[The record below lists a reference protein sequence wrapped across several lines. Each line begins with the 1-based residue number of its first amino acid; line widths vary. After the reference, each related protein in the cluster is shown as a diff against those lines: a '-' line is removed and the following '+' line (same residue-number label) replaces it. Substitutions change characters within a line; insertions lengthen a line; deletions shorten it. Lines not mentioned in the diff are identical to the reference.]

1 MKKDGY
7 YSSGDFAR
15 KAKVTLRTVRY
26 YDQKN
31 ILKPTLVT
39 DSGSRFYTDQDFARL
54 QQILL
59 LKYLGFTLDDIKDM
73 TTSEMDSHF
82 MLDSLQIQLRLVQ
95 EKLEQMQLVEHAI
108 HDTIHNLETGEY
120 INWSETLDLIHLT
133 NAEKN
138 LKKQYQNASNVS
150 ARIHLHQLYSQ
161 NQLGWFPWLFQQY
174 PITSNMRVLELGCGD
189 GTLWLNN
196 LAHLPDDIGII
207 LSDISTGMLGDAR
220 RTIGSDDI
228 RFQFQAFDCHSLP
241 FSDQTFDLII
251 ANHLLFYCEDIH
263 KVCSEVKRVLRP
275 NGSFICSTYG
285 TTHMQEI
292 SQLVHGFDEHITL
305 SDDNLP
311 RRFGRENGYDILKE
325 YFPCTTWESYED
337 YLLVTEPEPLISYVL
352 SCHGNQNQYLLN
364 HYKDFSNY
372 VTSRVKKGFRITK
385 DAGIFKCSS

>member
-1 MKKDGY
+1 MKKNGY

-31 ILKPTLVT
+31 ILKPTLVS

-82 MLDSLQIQLRLVQ
+82 LLDSLQIQLRLVQ

-108 HDTIHNLETGEY
+108 HDTIHNLEAGEY

-138 LKKQYQNASNVS
+138 LKKQYQDASNVS

-161 NQLGWFPWLFQQY
+161 NQQGWFPWLFQQY

-189 GTLWLNN
+189 GTLWLHN
-196 LAHLPDDIGII
+196 LELLPSDIGII

-220 RTIGSDDI
+220 RMIGSDDI

-251 ANHLLFYCEDIH
+251 ANHLLFYCDDIQ
-263 KVCSEVKRVLRP
+263 KVCSEVQRVLRP
-275 NGSFICSTYG
+275 NGQFICSTYG
-285 TTHMQEI
+285 KKHMQEI

-311 RRFGRENGYDILKE
+311 QRFGRENGTAILKN
-325 YFPCTTWESYED
+325 YFPNTAWCSYED
-337 YLLVTEPEPLISYVL
+337 HLLVTEPEPLISYVL

-364 HYKDFSNY
+364 RYKDFSSY
-372 VTSRVKKGFRITK
+372 VTSRVKKGFYITK
-385 DAGIFKCSS
+385 DAGIFKCFQ

>member
-15 KAKVTLRTVRY
+15 KAKVTLRTIRY

-39 DSGSRFYTDQDFARL
+39 QSGSRFYTDQDFARL

-82 MLDSLQIQLRLVQ
+82 MLDSLQIQLRLIQ
-95 EKLEQMQLVEHAI
+95 EKMEQMQLVEHAI
-108 HDTIHNLETGEY
+108 HDTIGNLEAGEH

-161 NQLGWFPWLFQQY
+161 NKQGWFPWLFQQY
-174 PITSNMRVLELGCGD
+174 QLTPNMRVLELGCGD
-189 GTLWLNN
+189 GTLWLHN
-196 LAHLPDDIGII
+196 LTRLPSDIGII

-220 RTIGSDDI
+220 RMIGSDDL

-241 FSDQTFDLII
+241 FCDQTFDLII
-251 ANHLLFYCEDIH
+251 ANHVLFYCDDIH

-285 TTHMQEI
+285 ESHMQEI

-311 RRFGRENGYDILKE
+311 HRFGHENGSTILQE
-325 YFPCTTWESYED
+325 YFSDTIWSSYDD

-372 VTSRVKKGFRITK
+372 VTSHVKNGFYITK
-385 DAGIFKCSS
+385 DAGIFKCSR